1 MEILSRNDLFKLK
14 NQTLVAQYDF
24 DTLVMLYQPIVGY
37 AAISVYMMIWAMT
50 KHSVTE
56 QYFSHDCLLKRMKM
70 EPGEFVEARKK
81 LEAVSLL
88 KTYLRKNEDNDI
100 YTYSLRTPE
109 TPKNFFD
116 NVLLHGLLI
125 KAIGEKETA
134 KIKCIFKYD
143 DTDAEGNEISAT
155 ISNVFKPEYDNT
167 YLSLLD
173 QKDEV
178 LGRVRARINSKFDY
192 DLFIKSVTSSSQI
205 KKTAFTKKHMVEFE
219 RISTLYG
226 VSEEHMAEYVIDSF
240 VPGQDADNRF
250 DIDKIIKECQ
260 KEEKFPFLRKE
271 ETNEKNIL
279 SSNTRLGNKLNM
291 METTSPKDFLT
302 ALQNNTKPV
311 ESDLVLIDRLSKEL
325 NLSFGVINVLLD
337 YVLQVNNNKLSTN
350 YVMKIGATLVRE
362 NIKSAYDAINYF
374 NQSRKKNKK
383 MKTKNDDLENKTID
397 SEVKENIDED
407 LDYENF
413 LKEMAD

>member
-50 KHSVTE
+50 KHSVSE
-56 QYFSHDCLLKRMKM
+56 QYFPHDCLLNRMKIA
-70 EPGEFVEARKK
+70 PGEFVDARKK
-81 LEAVSLL
+81 LEAVNLL
-88 KTYLRKNEDNDI
+88 KTYLSKNEDNNI
-100 YTYSLRTPE
+100 YTYALRTPE

-143 DTDAEGNEISAT
+143 DTIEDGSEISAT
-155 ISNVFKPEYDNT
+155 IANVFRPEYDNT
-167 YLSLLD
+167 YLSLLE

-178 LGRVRARINSKFDY
+178 LGRVRARIDSKFDY
-192 DLFIKSVTSSSQI
+192 DVFLNFITSSSQI
-205 KKTAFTKKHMVEFE
+205 KKTAFTKKHLVEFE

-226 VSEEHMAEYVIDSF
+226 VCEEHMAQYAIDSF
-240 VPGQDADNRF
+240 MPGQEAENRF
-250 DIDKIIKECQ
+250 NFDKVIKECQ

-271 ETNEKNIL
+271 ENNETNL
-279 SSNTRLGNKLNM
+279 VSSNTRLGNKLNM
-291 METTSPKDFLT
+291 METLSPKDFLT

-311 ESDLVLIDRLSKEL
+311 ESDLILIDRLSKEL
-325 NLSFGVINVLLD
+325 NLASGVINVLLD
-337 YVLQVNNNKLSTN
+337 YVLQVNDNKLTTN
-350 YVMKIGATLVRE
+350 YVMKIGAVLVRE

-374 NQSRKKNKK
+374 NASRKKNKK
-383 MKTKNDDLENKTID
+383 SKIRNINVENNEAEIEK
-397 SEVKENIDED
+397 KENINDE

>member
-50 KHSVTE
+50 KHSVSE
-56 QYFSHDCLLKRMKM
+56 QYFTHDCLLNRMKIA
-70 EPGEFVEARKK
+70 PGEFVDARKK
-81 LEAVSLL
+81 LEAVNLL
-88 KTYLRKNEDNDI
+88 KTYLSKNEDNNI
-100 YTYSLRTPE
+100 YTYALRTPE

-143 DTDAEGNEISAT
+143 DTVEDGSEISAT
-155 ISNVFKPEYDNT
+155 IANVFKPEYDNT
-167 YLSLLD
+167 YLSLLE

-178 LGRVRARINSKFDY
+178 LGRVRARIDSKFDY
-192 DLFIKSVTSSSQI
+192 DVFLNFITSSSQI
-205 KKTAFTKKHMVEFE
+205 KKTAFTKKHLIEFE

-226 VSEEHMAEYVIDSF
+226 VCEEHMAQYAIDSF
-240 VPGQDADNRF
+240 MPGQEAENRF
-250 DIDKIIKECQ
+250 NFDKIIKECQ

-271 ETNEKNIL
+271 ENNEVNL
-279 SSNTRLGNKLNM
+279 VSSNTRLGNKLNM
-291 METTSPKDFLT
+291 METLSPKDFLT

-311 ESDLVLIDRLSKEL
+311 ESDLILIDRLSKEL
-325 NLSFGVINVLLD
+325 NLASGVINVLLD
-337 YVLQVNNNKLSTN
+337 YVLQVNDNKLTTN
-350 YVMKIGATLVRE
+350 YVMKIGAVLVRE

-374 NQSRKKNKK
+374 NASRKKNKK
-383 MKTKNDDLENKTID
+383 SKIRNINVENNEAEI
-397 SEVKENIDED
+397 EQKENINDE